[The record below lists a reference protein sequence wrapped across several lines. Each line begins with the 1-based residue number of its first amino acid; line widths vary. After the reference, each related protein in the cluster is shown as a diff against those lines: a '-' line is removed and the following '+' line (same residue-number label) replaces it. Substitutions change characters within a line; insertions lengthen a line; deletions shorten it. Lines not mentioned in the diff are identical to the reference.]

1 MSQTRAATIC
11 APVAPRFSRAP
22 PGRPLEG
29 MHHLSTLSFMK
40 EVIRANRSTG
50 AIAPSGRKLA
60 DAVTEMA
67 GVSQSNV
74 IVEYGPGTGVFTEA
88 ILSKKKP
95 DAYFIAL
102 EVNEEFVKVTRERC
116 PGVHVYHDC
125 AQNTGKYLQEAGFE
139 GCDTIVSGLPWTRF
153 DDDLQDE
160 ILQATYDVLV
170 PGGRFVTFA
179 YAVSPYVPSGRKF
192 FRQKLVE
199 RFGSVSRS
207 EHIWKNFP
215 PCVVFIAEKR

>member
-1 MSQTRAATIC
+1 
-11 APVAPRFSRAP
+11 
-22 PGRPLEG
+22 
-29 MHHLSTLSFMK
+29 MK
-40 EVIRANRSTG
+40 EVIRANKSTG
-50 AIAPSGRKLA
+50 AIAPSGRQLA
-60 DAVTEMA
+60 DTVTDMA
-67 GVSQSNV
+67 QVHQSNV

-88 ILSKKKP
+88 ILLKKRP

-102 EVNEEFVKVTRERC
+102 EVNEEFVKATQERC

-125 AQNTGKYLQEAGFE
+125 AQNARRYLEEAGYD

-153 DDDLQDE
+153 DDELQDE

-179 YAVSPYVPSGRKF
+179 YAVSPFVPSGRKF
-192 FRQKLVE
+192 FREKLVAQ
-199 RFGSVSRS
+199 FGPVERS

>member
-1 MSQTRAATIC
+1 
-11 APVAPRFSRAP
+11 
-22 PGRPLEG
+22 
-29 MHHLSTLSFMK
+29 MK
-40 EVIRANRSTG
+40 EVFRANKSTG
-50 AIAPSGRKLA
+50 AIAPSGRQLA
-60 DAVTEMA
+60 EAVTDMA
-67 GVSQSNV
+67 RVGQSKV

-88 ILSKKKP
+88 ILAKKQR

-116 PGVHVYHDC
+116 PGVLVYHDG
-125 AQNTGKYLQEAGFE
+125 AQNARKYLQEAGYD

-153 DDDLQDE
+153 DDALQDE
-160 ILQATYDVLV
+160 ILESTYEVLN

-192 FRQKLVE
+192 FKEKLVK
-199 RFGSVSRS
+199 RFGEVKRS

-215 PCVVFIAEKR
+215 PCVVFIAEKK